1 MQIDALKVDEM
12 DTIVLTF
19 NENTDVDVMQ
29 KITKIWQDTFHHNLI
44 LANRTDLIQNITI
57 IKKDDISLW

>member
-1 MQIDALKVDEM
+1 MQVDILKVDEI

-19 NENTDVDVMQ
+19 DENTDIDTMQ
-29 KITKIWQDTFHHNLI
+29 KIVKMWQDTFHHNI
-44 LANRTDLIQNITI
+44 VLANRADLIQNITI

>member
-1 MQIDALKVDEM
+1 MQVDTLKVDEM
-12 DTIVLTF
+12 DTIILTF